1 MLRGRRSECEILDRL
16 LGAVGAGESRAL
28 VVRGESGVGKTA
40 LLEYLVGR
48 TPGRVVRAAG
58 IQSEMELAF
67 AGLHQLCAP
76 MLGRAESLPGHQC
89 DALRTALGLRDGPAP
104 DRLLVGL
111 AVLGLFAEV
120 AREQPLVCVVD
131 DAQWLDRASAQ
142 TLAFV
147 ARRLGAES
155 VGMVLA
161 ARTPGE
167 IPDLTEPAELTE
179 LTDLP
184 GLDLAGLPD
193 EDARALLRSALRG
206 PMDEQVVDRI
216 VAETRG
222 NPLALLELPH
232 GSTPAELV
240 GESGMGAAR
249 ALPGRIE
256 ESYLQRVALLPAATR
271 KLLLMAAAEPLG
283 DPVLVWRAAERLGIG
298 AESASPAAAV
308 GLLEI
313 GAQVRFRHPLVR
325 SAVYRAA
332 APEERR
338 TAHRVLADVT
348 DAETDPDRRA
358 WHRAQAAPRPDEDV
372 AAELVRSADRARAR
386 GGPAAAAA
394 FLERAAEL
402 TLEPARRAERAL
414 AAAHDKHHAA
424 LPDAALGLI
433 SLAEAGPLDELAS
446 ARASLLRAQIAFAV
460 NRRGPGA
467 PALLLTAA
475 EQLEPLDLRLARG
488 TCLEALSAAMFA
500 GGGGVREVAEAARS
514 MPRPS
519 PPEHAADLFLEG
531 LAVRFTDG
539 HGAAMPIV
547 ERALAAFRS
556 PDLSD
561 EVGLRWFWFACRTA
575 RDLWD
580 HETWDVLATRHVR
593 LAREAGALTA
603 LPLALSMCIA
613 VHTFAGEFA
622 AASSLL
628 DEAEAVTAV
637 TGCHLD
643 GALLL
648 AAWQG
653 HEAAV
658 HQRIVAMGDAHP
670 GDETA
675 GLTVGVW
682 AKMVIYNG
690 QGRYEAAMAAASHAE
705 EHLSEEGMSAWGV
718 LIELVEAADRAGAP
732 VRASDALRRLT
743 ETTRS
748 CGTEWALGIE
758 ARSRALVTEHD
769 SAERHYREAIE
780 RLGRTR
786 IRGELARAHLLY
798 GEWLR
803 RDHRRVDAREQLS
816 TAYEAFTAMGAEA
829 FAERA
834 ARELRAIGEPVPG
847 RAFDTTAQLTTQET
861 QIARLVCE
869 DLTNSQIA
877 ARLFLSP
884 RTVEWHLTKIFGKLN
899 ISSRKQ
905 LRG

>member
-1 MLRGRRSECEILDRL
+1 MLRGRRSECEVLDRL
-16 LGAVGAGESRAL
+16 LEAVGAGESRAL
-28 VVRGESGVGKTA
+28 VIRGESGVGKTA

-48 TPGRVVRAAG
+48 ASGRVVRAAG
-58 IQSEMELAF
+58 VQSEMELAF

-76 MLGRAESLPGHQC
+76 MLGRAESLPGHQR
-89 DALRTALGLRDGPAP
+89 DALRTALGLRAGPAP

-120 AREQPLVCVVD
+120 ARKQPLVCVVD

-142 TLAFV
+142 ALAFV

-155 VGMVLA
+155 VAMVFA

-167 IPDLTEPAELTE
+167 IPNLTG

-193 EDARALLRSALRG
+193 DDARALLRSALRG
-206 PMDEQVVDRI
+206 PMDEQVVARI

-232 GSTPAELV
+232 GSTPTELV
-240 GESGMGAAR
+240 GGSGMKAAR

-256 ESYLQRVALLPAATR
+256 ESYLQRVAQLPSGTR
-271 KLLLMAAAEPLG
+271 QLLLVAAAEPIG
-283 DPVLVWRAAERLGIG
+283 DPVLVWRAAARLGIG
-298 AESASPAAAV
+298 AEAASPAAAV

-332 APEERR
+332 SPEERR
-338 TAHRVLADVT
+338 IAHRVLADVT
-348 DAETDPDRRA
+348 DAEADPDRRA
-358 WHRAQAAPRPDEDV
+358 WNRAQAAPRPDEDV
-372 AAELVRSADRARAR
+372 AAELECSAGRARAR

-394 FLERAAEL
+394 FLERAVEL

-414 AAAHDKHHAA
+414 AAARDKHHAA

-433 SLAEAGPLDELAS
+433 SLAEAGPLDELQR

-460 NRRGPGA
+460 NRRGCGA

-475 EQLEPLDLRLARG
+475 EQLEALDLRLARA

-500 GGGGVREVAEAARS
+500 GGGGVREVAEFARS

-519 PPEHAADLFLEG
+519 PAEDAADLLLEG
-531 LAVRFTDG
+531 LAVRSTDG
-539 HGAAMPIV
+539 PGSAMPIV

-556 PDLSD
+556 PDLPD
-561 EVGLRWFWFACRTA
+561 EVGLRWFWLACRTA

-593 LAREAGALTA
+593 LARDAGALTA
-603 LPLALSMCIA
+603 LPLALSMRIS
-613 VHTFAGEFA
+613 VHTFAGELA

-648 AAWQG
+648 TAWQG
-653 HEAAV
+653 REAAV
-658 HQRIVAMGDAHP
+658 HQRIEAMGDAHP
-670 GDETA
+670 GEETA

-682 AKMVIYNG
+682 ARMVIHNG
-690 QGRYEAAMAAASHAE
+690 RGRHQDAMAAASHAE
-705 EHLSEEGMSAWGV
+705 VHLSEEGMSACGV
-718 LIELVEAADRAGAP
+718 LIELVEAAARTGAP
-732 VRASDALRRLT
+732 ERASDALRRLT

-748 CGTEWALGIE
+748 CGTDWALGIE

-786 IRGELARAHLLY
+786 VRGELARAHLLY

-803 RDHRRVDAREQLS
+803 RDHRRVDAREQLG
-816 TAYEAFTAMGAEA
+816 TAYEMFTTMGAEA

-847 RAFDTTAQLTTQET
+847 LAFDTTAQLTTQET
-861 QIARLVCE
+861 QIVRLVCE

-899 ISSRKQ
+899 ITSRKH